1 MPQPNI
7 LFILSDDQRFDTIAA
22 LGQPHIVTPNLDDLA
37 HRGVAFSRNFCTTPI
52 CTPARAE
59 ILTGCNSFTNQVP
72 WFGMPINPELTL
84 LPQAFGQAGYHTI
97 HVGKWHNDGHPRDRG
112 YDVTRRVGY
121 MDNLNDYSTSGHI
134 MRFRE
139 PSPLAPLPEGEG
151 TMREVEGHT
160 TELFTDA
167 ALEELAAAPGDRPW
181 FCFLAH
187 TAPHD
192 PHDCPEPFAS
202 MYDPAEMP
210 LLPNFMPEHSFDN
223 GDMLIRDELLENWPR
238 EQAAMRRY
246 RARYYAA
253 ISHLDHNIGRLL
265 GHLRLTGQLDN
276 TIIVFTGDQGL
287 AIGSHGLLG
296 KENMYDHSLASPL
309 IVCGPGLPAG
319 GRSEALVHHVD
330 LFPTLCEL
338 SGVERPASAADGF
351 SLVPL
356 LRGEVARVR
365 EEVFCEF
372 FSPEYHGGP
381 MRHTQRAIRTDRFKL
396 TWFPLIGRY
405 QLFDL
410 QHDPHE
416 LADLLVP
423 WRTRQRGYVAD
434 GLQTW
439 QGEKWSPRDMR
450 PVYTQA
456 EIEHVTADLHARLI
470 AHMERNHDPALAEQR
485 PPLPLAGRDGG

>member
-1 MPQPNI
+1 MSTSQRPNI
-7 LFILSDDQRFDTIAA
+7 LFILSDDQRYDTIHA
-22 LGQPHIVTPNLDDLA
+22 LGQPHIHTPNLDDLA
-37 HRGVAFSRNFCTTPI
+37 SRGVAFSRNFCTTPI

-59 ILTGCNSFTNQVP
+59 ILTGCNSFTNRVP

-84 LPQAFGQAGYHTI
+84 MPQAFRAAGYHTI

-112 YDVTRRVGY
+112 YDVTHTVFPHE
-121 MDNLNDYSTSGHI
+121 NLNDYNTFGNM
-134 MRFRE
+134 MRFKE
-139 PSPLAPLPEGEG
+139 EEGEVAG
-151 TMREVEGHT
+151 FTADV
-160 TELFTDA
+160 FTDYA
-167 ALEELAAAPGDRPW
+167 TKALGRVPRNRPW

-192 PHDCPEPFAS
+192 PHDCPAQFSAR
-202 MYDPAEMP
+202 YDPAQMP
-210 LLPNFMPEHSFDN
+210 LLPNFMPEHPFDN

-253 ISHLDHNIGRLL
+253 ITHLDHNIGRLL

-276 TIIVFTGDQGL
+276 TVIVFTGDQGL

-309 IVCGPGLPAG
+309 IILGAGGPSNLPAG
-319 GRSEALVHHVD
+319 GRCEALVHHVD

-338 SGVERPASAADGF
+338 AGIERPASASDGF

-356 LRGEVARVR
+356 MRGEQARVR
-365 EEVFCEF
+365 EDIFCEF
-372 FSPEYHGGP
+372 YSPEYLGGP
-381 MRHTQRAIRTDRFKL
+381 MRHTQRAVRTERWKL

-410 QHDPHE
+410 HYDAHE
-416 LADLLVP
+416 LVDLLTP
-423 WRTRQRGYVAD
+423 WRCRYRGYVAD
-434 GLQTW
+434 G
-439 QGEKWSPRDMR
+439 EKVWTKDQWAPRDVR
-450 PVYTQA
+450 PQYTKA
-456 EIEHVTADLHARLI
+456 EIEAVATDLHTRLI
-470 AHMERNHDPALAEQR
+470 AHMERNRDPALAEQR
-485 PPLPLAGRDGG
+485 PPKPL